1 MKSLSRH
8 LGGITMAFKKTW
20 YAKYRGDDFIYRSDE
35 FIVQGTKEE
44 CAKYLGIKEES
55 VVFLATPSNEKKH
68 INSVNYLTAIKVKE
82 EIESDK

>member
-1 MKSLSRH
+1 
-8 LGGITMAFKKTW
+8 MAFKKTW
-20 YAKYRGDDFIYRSDE
+20 YAVYRGDE

-68 INSVNYLTAIKVKE
+68 INSTSYLTAIKVKE
-82 EIESDK
+82 EIENEWNKTI